1 MPRCPFCGFTWPATG
16 EVVGDATL
24 SEPVTTQDL
33 SLCPTLAS
41 ISLATADSGLNQD
54 RSQTTR
60 SPPVAMTLRQME
72 QQLIAGTLQR
82 TEGNITAAAVALGID
97 RSTLYEKIKR
107 YNIPRP

>member
-1 MPRCPFCGFTWPATG
+1 
-16 EVVGDATL
+16 
-24 SEPVTTQDL
+24 
-33 SLCPTLAS
+33 
-41 ISLATADSGLNQD
+41 
-54 RSQTTR
+54 
-60 SPPVAMTLRQME
+60 ME